1 MKSCDAKGTCAYYQ
15 YLQGTSMASPHATG
29 VAALIVGR
37 WGFGDRR
44 GEKALFPDAVGWV
57 MAATA
62 TKVPCPSPPTFTY
75 TRRVPQPD
83 GSIVVRTSS
92 ATCEGSRAHN
102 GFYGSGLIDA
112 TKAVGGRDRS
122 TT

>member
-1 MKSCDAKGTCAYYQ
+1 
-15 YLQGTSMASPHATG
+15 
-29 VAALIVGR
+29 
-37 WGFGDRR
+37 
-44 GEKALFPDAVGWV
+44 

-62 TKVPCPSPPTFTY
+62 TKVALPDPARPFTY

-92 ATCEGSRAHN
+92 ATCEGGRTHN
-102 GFYGSGLIDA
+102 GFYGSGVIDA